1 MTTFTP
7 PPVRPGTSAARRWA
21 IDAGIAVGVILLE
34 LASSYSAQSWHG
46 QRHSAPGWLGILLIV
61 ASGLS
66 LLARRRYPVAVLAVT
81 LAAALWAETLH
92 ANAWFAL
99 IAAFVT
105 AVLARKR
112 VAAVASLIIGY
123 VVSVWP
129 PWLIGSHGHTSTVF
143 AVSLLAGLITLLS
156 LAELNRAWNQRTAA
170 VRRGREE
177 EALRRA
183 SEERLAIARDLHDVV
198 AHNISVINVQAN
210 TALHLMDRQPER
222 AREALTAI
230 HEVSRQALAEFRSV
244 LGVLRT
250 TGYPVAPLAP
260 SPGIG
265 GLSDLASRAGS
276 AGITVRLLEEGAP
289 RPLPAGV
296 DAAAY
301 RIVQEALTNTV
312 RHSGGTA
319 ATVRLSYDPDAL
331 KIEVDDDGTAAGP
344 AGSAP
349 AGSAPATGGNGL
361 AGMTERARA
370 LGGTLDAGPRPG
382 GGFRVLALLPLTGG
396 AS

>member
-1 MTTFTP
+1 MTTLTTP
-7 PPVRPGTSAARRWA
+7 PARPGGSAARRWA
-21 IDAGIAVGVILLE
+21 IDAGIAAGVTVLE
-34 LASSYSAQSWHG
+34 VATSYSARSWHG
-46 QRHSAPGWLGILLIV
+46 HQHAGSAWLAYLLIAV
-61 ASGLS
+61 GGLS
-66 LLARRRYPVAVLAVT
+66 LLARRRYPVAVLAIT
-81 LAAALWAETLH
+81 LATALWAGKLGWG
-92 ANAWFAL
+92 AWFAL
-99 IAAFVT
+99 IAAFVN

-112 VAAVASLIIGY
+112 GAAVASLIIGFL
-123 VVSVWP
+123 VTVWP
-129 PWLIGSHGHTSTVF
+129 PWLIGSRGHTSGVF
-143 AVSLLAGLITLLS
+143 ALSLLAGLITLLS
-156 LAELNRAWNQRTAA
+156 LAEVNRAWNQRAAA

-230 HEVSRQALAEFRSV
+230 HEVSKQALAEFRTV

-276 AGITVRLLEEGAP
+276 AGIAVRLLEEGAP

-296 DAAAY
+296 DTAAY

-319 ATVRLSYDPDAL
+319 ATVRLSYDADAL
-331 KIEVDDDGTAAGP
+331 EIEVDDDGTATGP
-344 AGSAP
+344 VASAP
-349 AGSAPATGGNGL
+349 TTGGNGL
-361 AGMTERARA
+361 VGMTERARA

-382 GGFRVLALLPLTGG
+382 GGFRVLARLPLTNG